1 MDLQTLW
8 FAAVAVLWT
17 GFLLLEGFDFGVA
30 ALLPVLGRRPA
41 DRHLMLR
48 SIGPLWDGNEVW
60 LITAAGA
67 VFAAFP
73 GWYATWLPV
82 LYLPF
87 VLVLLG
93 LIVRAVAF
101 EWRHQS
107 HDPRWDGTWTHV
119 ITAGSLI
126 AALGVGAA
134 LATTT
139 LGLPIDADGIRV
151 GGSFAGVGWTALLG
165 AVAVGAFSVVHG
177 ALFLALKTDGDIRL
191 RARALALRWAPVAA
205 LPLLAWAL
213 VAHLRYGTPV
223 TAALWAVAALAVLV
237 TWVRIK
243 VDREGQA
250 FAAWAVMLVSSAAT
264 IFGAAYPVVVPSTI
278 DPAFDVTIAT
288 ASVSDYTLTIMT
300 WVAAFGLPVV
310 LGYQAWTYW
319 VFRKRLTAEPQ
330 HEDAPAAGTAPAPGE
345 VPA

>member
-73 GWYATWLPV
+73 GWYATWLPA

-101 EWRHQS
+101 EWRHS
-107 HDPRWDGTWTHV
+107 HSDERWDSTWTHV
-119 ITAGSLI
+119 ITVGSLV

-134 LATTT
+134 LGATT
-139 LGLPIDADGIRV
+139 LGLPIDAEGIRV
-151 GGSFAGVGWTALLG
+151 GGALSGIGWSSLLG
-165 AVAVGAFSVVHG
+165 AAAVLGFSLVHG
-177 ALFLALKTDGDIRL
+177 AVFLALKVEGPVRSA
-191 RARALALRWAPVAA
+191 ARAFARRWSPVAA
-205 LPLLAWAL
+205 LPLLAWAGL
-213 VAHLRYGTPV
+213 VHLRSGTPV
-223 TAALWAVAALAVLV
+223 TAVLWLVAALAVPAAWACL
-237 TWVRIK
+237 R
-243 VDREGQA
+243 VDREGAA
-250 FAAWAVMLVSSAAT
+250 FTAWSVLLLAAAAT
-264 IFGAAYPVVVPSTI
+264 VFGAAYPVVVPSTI
-278 DPAFDVTIAT
+278 DAAFDVTVAD
-288 ASVSDYTLTIMT
+288 ASVSDYTLTVMT
-300 WVAAFGLPVV
+300 WVAGVGLPVV
-310 LGYQAWTYW
+310 IGYQAWTYW
-319 VFRKRLTAEPQ
+319 VFRQRLTADP
-330 HEDAPAAGTAPAPGE
+330 E
-345 VPA
+345 VPSGEPVRA

>member
-1 MDLQTLW
+1 MDLATLW

-73 GWYATWLPV
+73 GWYATWLPA

-87 VLVLLG
+87 VLVLFG
-93 LIVRAVAF
+93 LIIRAVAF
-101 EWRHQS
+101 EWRHS
-107 HDPRWDGTWTHV
+107 HHTEAWDATWTRI

-134 LATTT
+134 LGATT
-139 LGLPIDADGIRV
+139 LGLPIDADGNRV
-151 GGSFAGVGWTALLG
+151 GGAFAGLSWAALLG
-165 AVAVGAFSVVHG
+165 AAAVLGFSLVHG
-177 ALFLALKTDGDIRL
+177 ALFLALKVDGDVRL
-191 RARALALRWAPVAA
+191 RARAFALRWSPVAA
-205 LPLLAWAL
+205 LPLLGWAGW
-213 VAHLRYGTPV
+213 VHLRYGTPV
-223 TAALWAVAALAVLV
+223 TGVLWLIAALAGVV
-237 TWVRIK
+237 AWARIK
-243 VDREGQA
+243 VDAEGSA
-250 FAAWAVMLVSSAAT
+250 FAAWAVLLVASAAT

-278 DPAFDVTIAT
+278 DAAFDVTVT
-288 ASVSDYTLTIMT
+288 DASVSDYTLTVMT
-300 WVAAFGLPVV
+300 WAAAVGLPVV

-319 VFRKRLTAEPQ
+319 VFRKRLTAEPV
-330 HEDAPAAGTAPAPGE
+330 HEQPAEAARA
-345 VPA
+345 

>member
-8 FAAVAVLWT
+8 FAAVAVLWI

-30 ALLPVLGRRPA
+30 ALLPVLGRKPA

-60 LITAAGA
+60 LITAVGA

-73 GWYATWLPV
+73 GWYATWLPA

-107 HDPRWDGTWTHV
+107 HDARWDTSWTHV

-126 AALGVGAA
+126 ASLGIGAA
-134 LATTT
+134 LGATT
-139 LGLPIDADGIRV
+139 LGMPIDGDGNRV
-151 GGSFAGVGWTALLG
+151 GGVLSGLGWPALLG
-165 AVAVGAFSVVHG
+165 AVAVLAFSLVHG
-177 ALFLALKTDGDIRL
+177 ALFLALKVDGDVRL
-191 RARALALRWAPVAA
+191 RARAFALRWAPVAA
-205 LPLLAWAL
+205 LPLLAWAGL
-213 VAHLRYGTPV
+213 VHLRYGTTI
-223 TAALWAVAALAVLV
+223 TAALWAVAGAAVVLAWTRMKL
-237 TWVRIK
+237 
-243 VDREGQA
+243 DREGAA
-250 FAAWAVMLVSSAAT
+250 FTAWAVFLVAAAAT
-264 IFGAAYPVVVPSTI
+264 IFGAAYPVVLPSTL
-278 DPAFDVTIAT
+278 DVAFDLTIAE
-288 ASVSDYTLTIMT
+288 ASVSDYTLTVMT
-300 WVAAFGLPVV
+300 WAAAVGLPVV
-310 LGYQAWTYW
+310 LCYQAWTYW
-319 VFRKRLTAEPQ
+319 VFRRRLTAEPQ
-330 HEDAPAAGTAPAPGE
+330 HEDAPGAGRAPAPGE

>member
-8 FAAVAVLWT
+8 FFAVAVLWT

-30 ALLPVLGRRPA
+30 ALLPVLGRRQA

-60 LITAAGA
+60 LITAVGA

-73 GWYATWLPV
+73 GWYATWLPA

-87 VLVLLG
+87 VLVLVG
-93 LIVRAVAF
+93 LIIRAVAF
-101 EWRHQS
+101 EWRHS
-107 HDPRWDGTWTHV
+107 HHTAQWDSTWTSV

-126 AALGVGAA
+126 AALGIGAA
-134 LATTT
+134 LGATT
-139 LGLPIDADGIRV
+139 LGLPIDAEGNRV
-151 GGSFAGVGWTALLG
+151 GGAFAGIGWPAVLGGVALL
-165 AVAVGAFSVVHG
+165 SWSLVHG
-177 ALFLALKTDGDIRL
+177 AVFLALKTDGPVRL
-191 RARALALRWAPVAA
+191 AARRFAARWSPVAA
-205 LPLLAWAL
+205 LPLL
-213 VAHLRYGTPV
+213 
-223 TAALWAVAALAVLV
+223 LWAGLVQLRSGTTATAVLWLVAALSVLV
-237 TWVRIK
+237 AWARVR

-250 FAAWAVMLVSSAAT
+250 FTAWALVMLASAAT

-278 DPAFDVTIAT
+278 DAAFDVTLGD
-288 ASVSDYTLTIMT
+288 ASVSDYTLTVMT
-300 WVAAFGLPVV
+300 WAAGFGLPVV

-319 VFRKRLTAEPQ
+319 VFRKRLSAEPETPKPEQ
-330 HEDAPAAGTAPAPGE
+330 

>member
-30 ALLPVLGRRPA
+30 ALLPVLGRRTQ

-73 GWYATWLPV
+73 GWYATWLPA

-87 VLVLLG
+87 VLVLVG
-93 LIVRAVAF
+93 LIIRAVAF
-101 EWRHQS
+101 EWRHS
-107 HDPRWDGTWTHV
+107 HHTERWDRTWTRV
-119 ITAGSLI
+119 ITTGSLI
-126 AALGVGAA
+126 AALGIGAA
-134 LATTT
+134 LAATT
-139 LGLPIDADGIRV
+139 LGLPIDGDGNRV
-151 GGSFAGVGWTALLG
+151 GGAFAGLGWPALLG
-165 AVAVGAFSVVHG
+165 AVAVLGYSLVHG
-177 ALFLALKTDGDIRL
+177 AVFLALKTDGPLRL
-191 RARALALRWAPVAA
+191 AARRFARRWSPVAA
-205 LPLLAWAL
+205 LPLLLWAGL
-213 VAHLRYGTPV
+213 VQLHSGTPV
-223 TAALWAVAALAVLV
+223 TAVLWLVAALAVPV
-237 TWVRIK
+237 TWARIR

-250 FAAWAVMLVSSAAT
+250 FAAWAVVLLGSAAT

-278 DPAFDVTIAT
+278 DPAFDVTLFD
-288 ASVSDYTLTIMT
+288 ASVSDYTLTVMT
-300 WVAAFGLPVV
+300 WAAGIGLPVV

-319 VFRKRLTAEPQ
+319 VFRKRLSAEPEHPATAEP
-330 HEDAPAAGTAPAPGE
+330 ATT
-345 VPA
+345 

>member
-1 MDLQTLW
+1 MDLQTVW

-60 LITAAGA
+60 LITATGA

-73 GWYATWLPV
+73 GWYATWLPA

-87 VLVLLG
+87 VIVLLG

-101 EWRHQS
+101 EWRHSS
-107 HDPRWDGTWTHV
+107 HDPRWDAGWSHV
-119 ITAGSLI
+119 ITAGSLV

-134 LATTT
+134 LGATT
-139 LGLPIDADGIRV
+139 LGLPIDEEATRV
-151 GGSFAGVGWTALLG
+151 GGPFAGVGWPALLG
-165 AVAVGAFSVVHG
+165 AVAVLAFSVVHG
-177 ALFLALKTDGDIRL
+177 ALFLALKTDGDVRL
-191 RARALALRWAPVAA
+191 RARAFALHWSPVAA
-205 LPLLAWAL
+205 LPLLAWAGI
-213 VAHLRYGTPV
+213 VHLRYGTPA
-223 TAALWAVAALAVLV
+223 TAALWLVAALAVVV
-237 TWVRIK
+237 TWARIR
-243 VDREGQA
+243 VDSEGQA
-250 FAAWAVMLVSSAAT
+250 FTGWAVLLVASAAT

-278 DPAFDVTIAT
+278 DAAFDVTIAD
-288 ASVSDYTLTIMT
+288 ASVSDYTLTVMT
-300 WVAAFGLPVV
+300 WVAGFGLPVV
-310 LGYQAWTYW
+310 LAYQAWTYW
-319 VFRKRLTAEPQ
+319 VFRKRLIAEPAHAEPVQ
-330 HEDAPAAGTAPAPGE
+330 